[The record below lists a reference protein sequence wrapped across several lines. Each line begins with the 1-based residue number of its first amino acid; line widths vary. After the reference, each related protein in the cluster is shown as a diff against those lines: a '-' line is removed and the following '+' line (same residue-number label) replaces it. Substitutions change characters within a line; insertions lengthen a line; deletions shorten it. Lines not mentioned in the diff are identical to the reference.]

1 MSELS
6 DLALRKKGG
15 ATRYC
20 GGLFRSKSAD
30 FVPYVASR
38 SILLK
43 IMDISGR
50 LWEVRIFINYN
61 GLEDK
66 LHYCNKSR
74 DIIMI
79 VGFQLFCSL
88 NVSLW
93 SVLQTLRAFFYH
105 SNSVGH

>member
-1 MSELS
+1 MSKIRDS
-6 DLALRKKGG
+6 
-15 ATRYC
+15 
-20 GGLFRSKSAD
+20 
-30 FVPYVASR
+30 VPYVASR

-79 VGFQLFCSL
+79 VGFHLFCSL
-88 NVSLW
+88 NVSFRPVMPNL
-93 SVLQTLRAFFYH
+93 SPFFH
-105 SNSVGH
+105 HLNSVFFLEL

>member
-1 MSELS
+1 MTNLYFFSGSFCLH
-6 DLALRKKGG
+6 
-15 ATRYC
+15 
-20 GGLFRSKSAD
+20 

-43 IMDISGR
+43 TLGFTGK
-50 LWEVRIFINYN
+50 LWEVRISINYN

-79 VGFQLFCSL
+79 VRFHLFCSL
-88 NVSLW
+88 NVS
-93 SVLQTLRAFFYH
+93 F
-105 SNSVGH
+105 